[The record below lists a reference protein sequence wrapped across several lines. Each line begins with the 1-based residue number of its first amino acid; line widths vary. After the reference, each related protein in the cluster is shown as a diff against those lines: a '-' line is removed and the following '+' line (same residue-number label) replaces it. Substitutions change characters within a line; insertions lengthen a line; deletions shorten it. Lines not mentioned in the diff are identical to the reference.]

1 MRWIS
6 SDSAAGDE
14 DRPKNSWE
22 VNIMSSNAVSLRPA
36 LCLAALAVA
45 FAFSIPAFALDT
57 VRVGKTASNALAFT
71 PPEIGTEKG
80 IWAKHGLKVDVL
92 QYAGDG
98 KMQQGIVAN
107 EIEFGLGSGPSM
119 GFIAKDVPSKAV
131 GVIANEPLSM
141 GLMIKQD
148 SAIKTLEDLKG
159 KRVGVTT
166 NGSLTFWLARALS
179 RRMGWGSEGIKT
191 IPMGSIS
198 GQIAGLKSGQVDG
211 FIMSAS
217 VGYMLAERHEGAVLL
232 HFGDFIKD
240 FHTHVIF
247 ATNKIIAGNPDVV
260 RRFLAGWIETIG
272 YMREHRGEAI
282 ELAHKITELPL
293 KIQEEEFD
301 KVMPMMSGDLR
312 FNDKAMAVLL
322 DSFIELEI
330 LESKPDPKTLYT
342 EAFLPAVK

>member
-1 MRWIS
+1 MSR
-6 SDSAAGDE
+6 DAAT
-14 DRPKNSWE
+14 
-22 VNIMSSNAVSLRPA
+22 LRPA
-36 LCLAALAVA
+36 LCLAALAA
-45 FAFSIPAFALDT
+45 ALAASTTAFALDG

-71 PPEIGTEKG
+71 PAEIGTEKN
-80 IWAKHGLKVDVL
+80 IWAKHGLKIDVL

-107 EIEFGLGSGPSM
+107 EIDFGLGSGPSM

-141 GLMIKQD
+141 GLMVKPD
-148 SAIKTLEDLKG
+148 SAIKTIEDLKG

-179 RRMGWGSEGIKT
+179 RRMGWGSEGIQT
-191 IPMGSIS
+191 IPLGAIS

-232 HFGDFIKD
+232 HFGDIIKD

-247 ATNKIIAGNPDVV
+247 ATNKIIAGNPDLV
-260 RRFLAGWIETIG
+260 RRFLAGWLETVE
-272 YMREHRGEAI
+272 YMRANRTETI

-293 KIQEEEFD
+293 NVQEEEFD

-330 LESKPDPKTLYT
+330 LETKPDPKTLYT
-342 EAFLPAVK
+342 EAFLPPIK